1 MKAKRQSN
9 AQIIEAQKEEIF
21 KLDAAKQEL
30 ENRLAALQ
38 ADLDEIHPVGAA
50 IGRSLTRLQ
59 KRAAKIKGTIALKI
73 YKLRHIA
80 RDRIG
85 FFLEEV
91 SKRFKLSW
99 TLFRS
104 AAVVIVKGHV

>member
-1 MKAKRQSN
+1 MKAKRQSKD
-9 AQIIEAQKEEIF
+9 QIIEAQKEEIF
-21 KLDAAKQEL
+21 S
-30 ENRLAALQ
+30 LAAHNGELHSKLYNVQ
-38 ADLDEIHPVGAA
+38 MDLYEIHPVGAA

-59 KRAAKIKGTIALKI
+59 KRAAEIKGAIALKA
-73 YKLRHIA
+73 YRLRHIA

-104 AAVVIVKGHV
+104 AAVVIVRGYV